1 MNRPPALQNTSA
13 AFWRT
18 LLRSVRTQTTPF
30 YLFSITPIQEALR
43 ELDQH
48 FGHLPVRH
56 WLSFKTQPLRPLVRW
71 WQQQGRDIEVVSE
84 FEFLAARAEGF
95 AAERILINGPAKHHW
110 LPRHAVRGLNVN
122 FDSVAEA
129 RALAPL
135 AKELD
140 WRCGIRFL
148 TSEEFDPEKPEFATQ
163 FGLTPEEAV
172 TVIRLLRR
180 AKVRLETAHFHLR
193 TNVASAQIY
202 ERAASEV
209 AATCR
214 AAKFSPRFVDFGGGF
229 PPENVRTRGS
239 KPVNGQFKLA
249 DMAGVYE
256 RTLKLFPS
264 AEEIWLE
271 NGRWMSARSGVLV
284 ISILDIKQRGNVRTL
299 ICDSGRTMNALISN
313 WELHDLFTLPER
325 GGTTALT
332 AVHGPTCMAFD
343 QLARLPLP
351 RSLRVG
357 DRIVWMEAGA
367 YHLPWETRF
376 SHGLAAVLWHDGNTI
391 TEVRPRESFDAWWT
405 QWR

>member
-1 MNRPPALQNTSA
+1 MNSA
-13 AFWRT
+13 RARAQ
-18 LLRSVRTQTTPF
+18 STPF
-30 YLFSITPIQEALR
+30 YLFSVVPIQESLA
-43 ELDQH
+43 ELDQN
-48 FGHLPVRH
+48 FGKLPVRH

-95 AAERILINGPAKHHW
+95 PAERILINGPAKHHW
-110 LPRHAVRGLNVN
+110 LPKHAVRGLNVN
-122 FDSVAEA
+122 FDSVDEA

-135 AKELD
+135 AKKLD

-148 TSEEFDPEKPEFATQ
+148 TREEFDPEKPEFATQ
-163 FGLTPEEAV
+163 FGLTPDEAV

-180 AKVRLETAHFHLR
+180 AKVRFETAHFHLR
-193 TNVASAQIY
+193 TNVASAHIY
-202 ERAASEV
+202 ERALKEV

-214 AAKFSPRFVDFGGGF
+214 EVGFAPRHVDCGGGF
-229 PPENVRTRGS
+229 PPANVRTRGGQA
-239 KPVNGQFKLA
+239 VNAQFKLA
-249 DMAGVYE
+249 DMTAVYE
-256 RTLKLFPS
+256 RALKLFPG
-264 AEEIWLE
+264 AEELWLE

-284 ISILDIKQRGNVRTL
+284 ISVLDIKQRGDVRTL

-325 GGTTALT
+325 RGPTALT
-332 AVHGPTCMAFD
+332 AIHGPTCMAFD

-376 SHGLAAVLWHDGNTI
+376 SHGLAAVLWHDGESI
-391 TEVRPRESFDAWWT
+391 TEVRPRESFDDWWSL
-405 QWR
+405 WR

>member
-1 MNRPPALQNTSA
+1 MKPQASPNASQ

-18 LLRSVRTQTTPF
+18 LLRSVRTQATPF
-30 YLFSITPIQEALR
+30 YLFSIVPIQEALA

-48 FGHLPVRH
+48 FGKLPVRH

-71 WQQQGRDIEVVSE
+71 WQQQCRDIEVVSE

-95 AAERILINGPAKHHW
+95 PAERILINGPAKHHW
-110 LPRHAVRGLNVN
+110 LPKHAVRGLNVN
-122 FDSVAEA
+122 FDSLNEA

-135 AKELD
+135 AKKLD
-140 WRCGIRFL
+140 WRCGVRFL
-148 TSEEFDPEKPEFATQ
+148 TREEFDPEKPEFATQ
-163 FGLTPEEAV
+163 FGLTPDEAI
-172 TVIRLLRR
+172 TVIQLLRR
-180 AKVRLETAHFHLR
+180 RKVRLETAHFHLR
-193 TNVASAQIY
+193 TNVASPHIY
-202 ERAASEV
+202 ERAAKEV

-214 AAKFSPRFVDFGGGF
+214 EAGFAPRFVDFGGGF
-229 PPENVRTRGS
+229 PPANVRTRGGQ
-239 KPVNGQFKLA
+239 PVNAQFKLA

-284 ISILDIKQRGNVRTL
+284 VSVLDIKQRGTVRTL

-313 WELHDLFTLPER
+313 WELHDIFTLPDRR
-325 GGTTALT
+325 GPTALT
-332 AVHGPTCMAFD
+332 AIHGPTCMAFD

-376 SHGLAAVLWHDGNTI
+376 SHGLASVLWHDGETVA
-391 TEVRPRESFDAWWT
+391 EVRPRETFENWWS
-405 QWR
+405 QWQ